1 MAGSLPFGLWL
12 VRVFKGRD
20 IRKIGSGNIGASNV
34 WRSFG
39 PRLGVVVIV
48 LDFAKGLVPTLVAAE
63 VAGPLAGVLT
73 GGAAMLGH
81 WRPLFMRFQRGGK
94 MVATCGGALFALAP
108 LAGLAAVLIWV
119 AVFALFRYASLASM
133 AAAAALPFVAVGLG
147 EPWPVVT
154 FIALAAAGVLLLHRP
169 NLARLRAGT
178 ESRFDVRRLRGQ
190 PAR

>member
-1 MAGSLPFGLWL
+1 LAGSLPFGLWL

-20 IRKIGSGNIGASNV
+20 IREIGSGNIGASNV

-39 PRLGVVVIV
+39 PRLGAVVIV
-48 LDFAKGLVPTLVAAE
+48 LDIAKGLVPTLVAAE

-108 LAGLAAVLIWV
+108 LVGVAAAVIWV
-119 AVFALFRYASLASM
+119 VVFALFRYASLASM
-133 AAAAALPFVAVGLG
+133 AAAAALPFVAVALG

-154 FIALAAAGVLLLHRP
+154 FIALAAAGVLLLHRS

>member
-1 MAGSLPFGLWL
+1 
-12 VRVFKGRD
+12 VRVFKRRD
-20 IRKIGSGNIGASNV
+20 IREFGSGNIGASNV

-39 PRLGVVVIV
+39 PRLGAAVIV
-48 LDFAKGLVPTLVAAE
+48 LDCAKGFVPTLVAAE

-108 LAGLAAVLIWV
+108 LVGIAAALIWV

-133 AAAAALPFVAVGLG
+133 AAAAALPFVAVALG
-147 EPWPVVT
+147 EPWPVVA
-154 FIALAAAGVLLLHRP
+154 FIALAAAGVLLLHRT